1 MPGGSCLVPGVWIK
15 KRVNPFGST
24 LETKGNVINI
34 LFYISQLMP
43 G

>member
-1 MPGGSCLVPGVWIK
+1 MPGGSCLVPGIWIK
-15 KRVNPFGST
+15 KGST
-24 LETKGNVINI
+24 RKGQPATKGNVINV